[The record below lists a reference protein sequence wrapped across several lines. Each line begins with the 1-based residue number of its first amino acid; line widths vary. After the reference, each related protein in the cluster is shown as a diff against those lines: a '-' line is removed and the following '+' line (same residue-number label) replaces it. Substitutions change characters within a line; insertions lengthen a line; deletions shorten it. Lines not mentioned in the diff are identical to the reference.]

1 MSRRARRLVLVALV
15 AAASL
20 AAGVLGLGQLARR
33 VASREALEARLEE
46 LLGRELR
53 LGEAEIRLEPGPHV
67 HLEDVELEPGVR
79 LGELDVDL
87 SDAALLQGRIE
98 PDELV
103 VRGVRLT
110 LVRGRDGAL
119 GLGGDAA
126 GSPRRLPALASVEIH
141 DAEIT
146 WIDESRPDLAPLE
159 LRDARLVLDDLAPGR
174 TARAA
179 LVARVG
185 ADGARGRIELEVRA
199 GPLAADLSAV
209 AAPASLAL
217 VARGLD
223 AALAA
228 AHAPPAWGVRLEGA
242 GTLDAELELRREA
255 DGALD
260 GALDLALRGAALSR
274 GALRAAAPVRLVG
287 TLRRS
292 GGELELRATRVEA
305 AEAALGPLRARE
317 LAGTLGFAR
326 GELEAALRPAELE
339 VAGARLETVS
349 VSGRLRPGA
358 PPDVRDGELRAERAA
373 LGRHSARDVEAR
385 FALHAETLEV
395 EELRFDAWGGRVVQR
410 GRVQL
415 GAPPRIALDLEA
427 EDLDVAQLAGAA
439 AEGEPTLLGG
449 RAQASGP
456 WTGEPNWLTPLSG
469 QGRVRL
475 RGGALYG
482 AQLLRAITDALVAAV
497 PGSGLVPGARR
508 APRQTR
514 LESATASF
522 AIRAGRIHSE
532 DIDLVTRD
540 YRVRG
545 AGSLGHDGDVAIRA
559 NVVLSSPGVDLL
571 ATSVGSTRYLP
582 RAFRSPAIPVVV
594 TGTLARPAIRADTT
608 SLPVATAR
616 GLLGLPER
624 ALDVVKGAGEVGG
637 AAARG
642 AGRAVGSA
650 ARGAVGAGRRLLGRG
665 EAEEPDA
672 EPAPGPAPDAD

>member
-1 MSRRARRLVLVALV
+1 MPPRARRLVLVALV
-15 AAASL
+15 AAGSL
-20 AAGVLGLGQLARR
+20 AAGLVGLGHVARR
-33 VASREALEARLEE
+33 LASREAVQARLEA
-46 LLGRELR
+46 LLGRDLR
-53 LGEAEIRLEPGPHV
+53 LGAAEIRLAPGPRI
-67 HLEDVELEPGVR
+67 HLEDVDLGPGVQ

-87 SDAALLQGRIE
+87 ADAALLQGRIE
-98 PDELV
+98 LDELSA
-103 VRGVRLT
+103 RGVHLT
-110 LVRGRDGAL
+110 LRRGRDGAI
-119 GLGGDAA
+119 GLGA
-126 GSPRRLPALASVEIH
+126 GAPSRLPALARVEIR
-141 DAEIT
+141 DAHVT
-146 WIDESRPDLAPLE
+146 WIDESRPGLGPLE
-159 LRDARLVLDDLAPGR
+159 LEVSRFELDDLAPGG
-174 TARAA
+174 TARLA

-185 ADGARGRIELEVRA
+185 ADGSRGSLELEAQA
-199 GPLAADLSAV
+199 GQLGPELSLG
-209 AAPASLAL
+209 AAPGSLAL

-223 AALAA
+223 AALPAA
-228 AHAPPAWGVRLEGA
+228 FLPPAWSLRLEGA
-242 GTLDAELELRREA
+242 GELDVALELRRAA

-274 GALRAAAPVRLVG
+274 GALRAAAPMRLVG

-326 GELEAALRPAELE
+326 GELDAALRPAELE

-456 WTGEPNWLTPLSG
+456 WTGEPNWLAPLSG

-497 PGSGLVPGARR
+497 PGSGLVPGTRR

-514 LESATASF
+514 LESAAASF

-532 DIDLVTRD
+532 DIDLVTGD

-665 EAEEPDA
+665 EAEEPEA